1 MTEYHKTSSEEKAG
15 LALLLMAQGLQYLR
29 DTGLPRSTAALSLEV
44 PPPPTADL
52 LRKAAPHPTTHFT
65 RKD

>member
-1 MTEYHKTSSEEKAG
+1 MTEHHKTSSEEKAG
-15 LALLLMAQGLQYLR
+15 LALLLMVQGLQYLSA
-29 DTGLPRSTAALSLEV
+29 TGLPRASAALSLEM
-44 PPPPTADL
+44 PRPPTAEM